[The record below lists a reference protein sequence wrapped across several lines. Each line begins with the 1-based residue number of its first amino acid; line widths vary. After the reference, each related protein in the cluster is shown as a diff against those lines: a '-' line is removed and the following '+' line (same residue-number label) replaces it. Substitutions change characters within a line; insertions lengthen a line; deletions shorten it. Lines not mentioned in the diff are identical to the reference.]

1 MAIISDDD
9 GLTLQAKLTPAY
21 CDDFLGPH
29 LIVTLPIGNLAIAP
43 TIAELKKVRDWINH
57 IEKR

>member
-1 MAIISDDD
+1 MATISDDV

-29 LIVTLPIGNLAIAP
+29 LIITLPIGNLAIASLTHLLANRP
-43 TIAELKKVRDWINH
+43 KLA
-57 IEKR
+57 